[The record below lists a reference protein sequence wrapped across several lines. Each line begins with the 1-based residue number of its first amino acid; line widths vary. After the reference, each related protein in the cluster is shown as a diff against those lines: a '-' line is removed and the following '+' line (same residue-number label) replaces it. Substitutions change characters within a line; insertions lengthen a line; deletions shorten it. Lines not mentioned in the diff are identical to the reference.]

1 MSAYQPVIFL
11 AFANEYHQGR
21 YLHKLVEEYQQLNAV
36 LGPIS
41 TNESAAKG
49 KHALCELI
57 VRQNATIEDIFDVF
71 QKYEERIAIF
81 HYGGHADGY
90 QLLLRGKGG
99 DGQVAHGG
107 GLVSLLG
114 RRKNLKLVFLNGCS
128 TQKLAQDLT
137 KRGVPAVIGTAAS
150 IPDEKALQL
159 SARFYKGLAAGLTLA
174 GAWEEA
180 KAEAMTTGDA
190 EGTQRGIQLWEDDAG
205 KEALSRFPWDVEFRD
220 DAAKDTFNE
229 WNLPGEANQ
238 PLFGLPEPKKQKLPP
253 SPFLFLKPYGAEQA
267 EIFFGRS
274 YYIRDLYLKIIEPS
288 SPPIILLYG
297 ETGAGKSSLL
307 DAGLVPRLAAA
318 AASDTGALL
327 FDVRYHRRDGDL
339 GLVGTLAEMLSY
351 YIEETAEVPEEAPED
366 PNLEKIAAIEAI
378 AREMAP
384 DAASSFLGL
393 VERYKSIQAFQAGRE
408 SRQNLY
414 QAGELDRFAGAQLR
428 AAWLNIEKRTGRR
441 LVIILD
447 QVEELFTRPNSKI
460 EQELEDLLRVLY
472 DIFAAP
478 AESQEDQIQGKIILG
493 YREEFNAKIEARFKA
508 IGLPRSTVFLEQ
520 LNKKDIL
527 DIFQGLQSG
536 VIKDHYN
543 ILIEEGLP
551 DHVANQLLMGR
562 ESVAPNQRPVAPVL
576 QLLLTKLWNKA
587 YHENPHQPAFTVDA
601 FNEVESQGQEMEA
614 YFDAQMQKVQD
625 WRPEVVES
633 GLALDILE
641 YHITDLGTSKRCSI
655 DEIRKRYHHLAEEYP
670 GEPDIVEQLINLLK
684 SPEIFLLNDIGRG
697 YTSLP
702 HDTLAPIVRRKYNRS
717 RLLGQR
723 SARIL
728 DAKRF
733 DFIMALRAGEEKKV
747 RLDEND
753 LEVVTGGIRGMR
765 ALEDTEK
772 TLYQISKE
780 EREKRQRLRRILV
793 RGGIMTGLL
802 MLILAIISG
811 VLTVSVVEQLRDG
824 VVDRAHL
831 EALKHS
837 VHEAGSN
844 NLGIPEQEAEGGDIS
859 EPLLLAQFAYSAKGK
874 DRRVDVVQ
882 NYFKLAAPQ
891 APGSQ
896 PPFSILLQP
905 GLRLDAL
912 HYAPSHGP
920 MAILGK
926 GSQLTYWPAGDARV
940 QKTLDLTGALPAPLG
955 SSGHDPRSKLERSA
969 SYTADGKGIQLMLR
983 SDLRPL
989 YEMAGQLVPTP
1000 LVEIVNI
1007 SLIADQELVTT
1018 LGQYDLFSGEF
1029 VGDHGAR
1036 YSLEAFIKAYGYIPL
1051 YAGEMA
1057 IGSDELFA
1065 IKLLDAERAVFRDS
1079 VYQQLKQGGW
1089 HLADS
1094 TRLDRIVRATK
1105 LADSAAPIS
1114 LRPTKNLARG
1124 TGNYCLVWEA
1134 GADGAAQASG
1144 MFSFG
1149 EPLDYLSALT
1159 KDSFLTV
1166 SPEGEL
1172 AIRDGRGETIRTL
1185 LAPAAGIIDLDLSPD
1200 GRHIFALTRD
1210 SALIWKLNGTRTGA
1224 YAHPNVRNH
1233 GFSADGTRLFTQSPG
1248 KIKFWSADGKALP
1261 EYRADTAQYRIV
1273 SARFQDS
1280 QEHLAIGLD
1289 PRESA
1294 AQQGRLAQI
1303 FSNKA
1308 KNARIGSWHIASGKT
1323 VQDFEA
1329 PYSHLLDASVSS
1341 DGSFAV
1347 ALALGQAQVIPASR
1361 LKIRRWEYNNKVLRA
1376 TPAKAGGKATQELSI
1391 SPNGKY
1397 IVRQSFAE
1405 NQVELFNRRGKLVNA
1420 YRYGQYI
1427 PGFKGALLTSDDYYL
1442 IAQKADEVFLW
1453 HPEDGNIPWPETG
1466 GLSLAEKREYEL
1478 TTFFDFVPG
1487 QQDNAKWWALS
1498 LLLIALLHSLLFF
1511 SGAIISFVQRKDY
1524 LSFGLYGAAFLI
1536 LTLLLIG
1543 AWLAGAEDAAL
1554 KKAAFY
1560 GLLLANLSVL
1570 SYEISQAIKKR
1581 KLQNLALVGTIG
1593 LLLAFGLV
1601 RFIILESTQAG
1612 AFERPVLYAL
1622 LLLAAFGG
1630 LAGYP
1635 IFRAIG
1641 QYRAGNKRAFYHWLL
1656 LPSGFASLA
1665 FWGGFAFLADDFY
1678 FRGEDTLVWL
1688 NTLAGFALAGAVI
1701 HRVVRH
1707 VIDWELGELGAYAV
1721 PALLITSLLAPSSQ
1735 VQIVALAAALV
1746 YGRQAYLRSAG
1757 GLAFIYFSAGIFLV
1771 AGTLWHIFLAE
1782 EYPLLL
1788 GPLVMAPVFTLLFY
1802 ALRQQLLRL
1811 SQRRAA
1817 GKSRLPNWVAI
1828 AGLWLASFVAAGIY
1842 SDVAYRSDDYEDY
1855 QEAYAEPESGQLL
1868 ASVMAEYRVWQSVYD
1883 DYNQQS
1889 TFFSP
1894 EAGYYLEIKND
1905 QLIAEFE
1912 TIDSTAEYVEL
1923 YDADRQFAL
1932 RLFATEALIK
1942 NQGETQ
1948 WNKRFEGQW
1957 ITPPIPVDEPGESD
1971 AKTKNAAP
1979 LGTPPALDELQQ
1991 LIGNLFSAET
2001 PVREEARRQLS
2012 ARADPAII
2020 PALIQYSRDNPVPD
2034 EGLWQA
2040 LYLLEQQSDEQLLRH
2055 REAVLAFLDWMAQK
2069 GYGPAT
2075 MGRIGALRER
2085 L

>member
-41 TNESAAKG
+41 TNEGNAKG
-49 KHALCELI
+49 KYALCELI

-190 EGTQRGIQLWEDDAG
+190 EGTQRGIQLWEEDAG

-220 DAAKDTFNE
+220 DAAKDTFNA

-238 PLFGLPEPKKQKLPP
+238 PLFGLPEPKKQKLPA

-274 YYIRDLYLKIIEPS
+274 YYIRDLYLKITEPS

-318 AASDTGALL
+318 ADADTGALL

-351 YIEETAEVPEEAPED
+351 YIEETAAAPEEAPED

-393 VERYKSIQAFQAGRE
+393 IERYKSIRAFQAGKE
-408 SRQNLY
+408 DRQNLY

-428 AAWLNIEKRTGRR
+428 AAWLNIEKNTGRR

-460 EQELEDLLRVLY
+460 ERELEDLLRVLY
-472 DIFAAP
+472 DIFGTP
-478 AESQEDQIQGKIILG
+478 AESEEGQIRGKIILG

-587 YHENPHQPAFTVDA
+587 HHENPHQPAFTIDN
-601 FNEVESQGQEMEA
+601 FNQVESQGEEMEA

-641 YHITDLGTSKRCSI
+641 YHITDLGTSKRCSM
-655 DEIRKRYHHLAEEYP
+655 DDLRKRYHHLAVEYP

-684 SPEIFLLNDIGRG
+684 SPEIFLLNDNGRG

-717 RLLGQR
+717 RKLGQR

-747 RLDEND
+747 RLDDND

-765 ALEDTEK
+765 ALEDAEK
-772 TLYQISKE
+772 TLFQISLE
-780 EREKRQRLRRILV
+780 ERAKRLRLRRILV
-793 RGGIMTGLL
+793 RSGIMAGLL
-802 MLILAIISG
+802 MLILAIFSG

-831 EALKHS
+831 ESLKRLGHAVES
-837 VHEAGSN
+837 DT
-844 NLGIPEQEAEGGDIS
+844 LGILGQEAEGLALYD
-859 EPLLLAQFAYSAKGK
+859 PLLLAQFAYSAKGK
-874 DRRVDVVQ
+874 DRRVDVAQ
-882 NYFKLAAPQ
+882 NYFKIANPSAPT
-891 APGSQ
+891 GQ
-896 PPFSILLQP
+896 PPFALWLQP
-905 GLRLDAL
+905 GLRIDAL
-912 HYAPSHGP
+912 HDDPRHGP
-920 MAILGK
+920 VAILGK
-926 GSQLTYWPAGDARV
+926 SSQLAYWPTRDARA
-940 QKTLDLTGALPAPLG
+940 QKTLDLAAGLQAFEGMTG
-955 SSGHDPRSKLERSA
+955 SKLPVNVERSA
-969 SYTADGKGIQLMLR
+969 RYTADGKGIQLLLR
-983 SDLRPL
+983 SERRPL
-989 YEMAGQLVPTP
+989 YEMAGQLVPAP
-1000 LVEIVNI
+1000 LAEVVNI
-1007 SLIADQELVTT
+1007 TALADQELVTF
-1018 LGQYDLFSGEF
+1018 LGHYDLFSGEF
-1029 VGDHGAR
+1029 VGDQGTR
-1036 YSLEAFIKAYGYIPL
+1036 YSQEAFIRVYGYLPL
-1051 YAGEMA
+1051 NVGAMGMEVE
-1057 IGSDELFA
+1057 ELFS
-1065 IKLLDAERAVFRDS
+1065 IRLMDAGRAVFQDS
-1079 VYQQLKQGGW
+1079 VYQQLKYEGW
-1089 HLADS
+1089 QLADS
-1094 TRLDRIVRATK
+1094 TRLDRIVKAAK

-1134 GADGAAQASG
+1134 GTDGAAQASG
-1144 MFSFG
+1144 MFSYG

-1166 SPEGEL
+1166 SLEGEL
-1172 AIRDGRGETIRTL
+1172 AIRGGRGEILRPL
-1185 LAPAAGIIDLDLSPD
+1185 LSPAAGIIDLDLSPD
-1200 GRHIFALTRD
+1200 GRYIFALTRD
-1210 SALIWKLNGTRTGA
+1210 SALLWKLDGTRAGA

-1233 GFSADGTRLFTQSPG
+1233 AFSADGARLFTQSPG
-1248 KIKFWSADGKALP
+1248 KIRFWSADGKALP

-1273 SARFQDS
+1273 SVRFQDG

-1289 PRESA
+1289 PREST

-1308 KNARIGSWHIASGKT
+1308 KNARISSWHIASGKT
-1323 VQDFEA
+1323 VQDYEA
-1329 PYSHLLDASVSS
+1329 PYSHLLDASVSA
-1341 DGSFAV
+1341 DGNFAV
-1347 ALALGQAQVIPASR
+1347 ALALGQAQVIPASK
-1361 LKIRRWEYNNKVLRA
+1361 LKIRRWEYNNKGLRA
-1376 TPAKAGGKATQELSI
+1376 TPAKVGGKATQQLSL

-1420 YRYGQYI
+1420 YRYGQYA

-1442 IAQKADEVFLW
+1442 IAQKTDEVFFW

-1478 TTFFDFVPG
+1478 TTFFDFIPG

-1536 LTLLLIG
+1536 LTVLLVG
-1543 AWLAGAEDAAL
+1543 AWLAGSEDAAL

-1570 SYEISQAIKKR
+1570 SYEIFQAIQKR
-1581 KLQNLALVGTIG
+1581 KFQNLALVSTIG
-1593 LLLAFGLV
+1593 LLLAFGLI
-1601 RFIILESTQAG
+1601 RFIMLESTQAG
-1612 AFERPVLYAL
+1612 AFEWPVLYAL
-1622 LLLAAFGG
+1622 LLLAGFGG

-1678 FRGEDTLVWL
+1678 FYGEETLEWL

-1701 HRVVRH
+1701 HQVVRH
-1707 VIDWELGELGAYAV
+1707 IKDWELWELGAYAV
-1721 PALLITSLLAPSSQ
+1721 PALLITSLLAPPSQ
-1735 VQIVALAAALV
+1735 AQIVALAAALV

-1757 GLAFIYFSAGIFLV
+1757 GLSFIYFSAGIFLV
-1771 AGTLWHIFLAE
+1771 AGTLWHIYLAE
-1782 EYPLLL
+1782 EYLLLL
-1788 GPLVMAPVFTLLFY
+1788 GPLVMAPVFALLFY
-1802 ALRQQLLRL
+1802 ALRQQLQRL
-1811 SQRRAA
+1811 SQRKTA
-1817 GKSRLPNWVAI
+1817 GKSRLPNWAAI
-1828 AGLWLASFVAAGIY
+1828 GGLWLASFVCAGLY
-1842 SDVAYRSDDYEDY
+1842 SDFAYRPADFEDY
-1855 QEAYAEPESGQLL
+1855 QETYAEPESGQLL
-1868 ASVMAEYRVWQSVYD
+1868 ASVMADYEVWQSVYD
-1883 DYNQQS
+1883 DLNEQS
-1889 TFFSP
+1889 TFFTP

-1905 QLIAEFE
+1905 QLVAEFE
-1912 TIDSTAEYVEL
+1912 IIDSTAEYVEL
-1923 YDADRQFAL
+1923 YDASRQLAL
-1932 RLFATEALIK
+1932 RLFATEALVQ

-1948 WNKRFEGQW
+1948 WNKRFDGQW
-1957 ITPPIPVDEPGESD
+1957 ITPPIPVEEAGEDD

-1979 LGTPPALDELQQ
+1979 LGAPPDLDELRR

-2012 ARADPAII
+2012 ARADPAMI

-2040 LYLLEQQSDEQLLRH
+2040 LYLLEQQSDEQLLPH

-2075 MGRIGALRER
+2075 MERIGALRER